1 MNDIFGIPTAGL
13 MVGLLLLLGGCL
25 LLVGLAAWR
34 RPIMFKMGVR
44 NIPRRKAQTA
54 LIVVGLML
62 STLIIAAALGTGDT
76 LHYSLT
82 KDSYENLGQVDQ
94 LVVASS
100 AYEAPNIDANAKFDA
115 NMLATVDGA
124 LADDPDVDGIMPILD
139 ARVSAVNETKQQAD
153 PAVNLLGA
161 DPARLSAFGGIR
173 STDGK
178 TIDLGAI
185 AANGVVL
192 SATAADELDAS
203 IGDQVTIYYESVQH
217 NLTVAGIAED
227 TYLSG
232 YRRGREDFLEYPGMV
247 MPLAAIQELTG
258 QPHLLSAIAISG
270 AGGTRAGLKQT
281 DHVVEALRPTLTGT
295 GLGVDAIKRYSVDDG
310 EKIASN
316 FTSIFLILGLFSIA
330 AGLLL
335 IVLIFTMLAAERR
348 SEMGMARAVGTHR
361 KQLIQ
366 QFVSEGAGYALLAGL
381 VGSALGVGA
390 SVGIANAMKFLFGQ
404 YVPIEPH
411 VEPRSMIIAYCLG
424 VVITFVTIVVSSWKV
439 SKLNVVAAIRD
450 IPDVATSKRKLGTL
464 IWGVVMLTA
473 GVLMALAGLSGDK
486 AFFFY
491 AGASL
496 IPFGAAQILRYLGVP
511 SRPVLSVVGIYIL
524 ALWLLPENIAEK
536 IWGEL
541 DGGIELFFLSGIFMV
556 VGATILTM
564 QNTDYLL
571 AGVSKLGGLF
581 KGTLPAV
588 RTAVAYP
595 SAARGRT
602 SMTIAMFSLI
612 VFSLVMMATMNA
624 NFGGDK
630 DANAGWD
637 IVANAQSEE
646 AMPNLTADLEA
657 AGVDTSGFDAT
668 GVTTNPS
675 LFSSEIKLPAGDEWK
690 LWPVIG
696 MDNAFIDNSI
706 LKFQQRAEGYGN
718 DDEIIQA
725 LKTQPNVAVIDSF
738 AIPQGGLG
746 GGSDSAF
753 ELTGLTSDNNTFA
766 PITVDLAAQDGS
778 VSKVTIIGIIDEQI
792 SSLYGMYAS
801 QATIDSIYPTLTS
814 TSFLVSLTDPD
825 RSDATSK
832 SIEAALL
839 QRGIQATS
847 IHDQLQDAEKEQ
859 TGFLYLIEGFMGLG
873 LLVGVAAVG
882 VIAFR
887 SVVERRQQIGVL
899 RALGFQ
905 RSLVSLGFL
914 IETGFVVGIGM
925 LTGTVLGVLLSRNL
939 LAGDSM
945 GSPVENFT
953 VPWTLITV
961 ILFATVAAAMS
972 MTWLPSRQASRIAPA
987 EALRYE

>member
-1 MNDIFGIPTAGL
+1 MNDIFGLPMAGL
-13 MVGLLLLLGGCL
+13 MVGLLLLLAGSL
-25 LLVGLAAWR
+25 LIVALAAWR
-34 RPIMFKMGVR
+34 QPVMFKLGVR
-44 NIPRRKAQTA
+44 NIPRRKAQTT

-62 STLIIAAALGTGDT
+62 STLIISAALGTGDT
-76 LHYSLT
+76 LHHSLT
-82 KDSYENLGQVDQ
+82 KDSYENLGHVDQ
-94 LVVASS
+94 LVVPSS
-100 AYEAPNIDANAKFDA
+100 EFEAPNADTNVKFDA
-115 NMLATVDGA
+115 SALVTIDGA
-124 LADDPDVDGIMPILD
+124 LADDENVDGIMPILD
-139 ARVSAVNETKQQAD
+139 ARISAVNETKQQAE
-153 PAVNLLGA
+153 PAMILIGA
-161 DPARLSAFGGIR
+161 DPARFGDFGGLQGTNGNAIDLSAI
-173 STDGK
+173 
-178 TIDLGAI
+178 GAD
-185 AANGVVL
+185 GVVL
-192 SATAADELDAS
+192 SEKAAEDLDATV
-203 IGDQVTIYYESVQH
+203 GDKITVYYEGAPH
-217 NLTVAGIAED
+217 NLTAAAIAED
-227 TYLSG
+227 SYLSG
-232 YRRGREDFLEYPGMV
+232 YRRGREDFLEYSGMV
-247 MPLAAIQELTG
+247 MPLAAVQALTG
-258 QPHLLSAIAISG
+258 QENLLSAIAISG
-270 AGGTRAGLKQT
+270 TGGVRDGFTHT
-281 DHVVEALRPTLTGT
+281 DDVIEVLRPTLAGT
-295 GLGVDAIKRYSVDDG
+295 GLGVDAIKRFSVDDG
-310 EKIASN
+310 EKIAGT
-316 FTSIFLILGLFSIA
+316 FTGIFLILGLFSIA
-330 AGLLL
+330 AGILL

-348 SEMGMARAVGTHR
+348 SEMGMARAVGTQR
-361 KQLIQ
+361 RQLIQ

-381 VGSALGVGA
+381 VGSALGVAA

-411 VEPRSMIIAYCLG
+411 VAPRSMVVAYCLG
-424 VVITFVTIVVSSWKV
+424 VVITFATIVISSWKV

-450 IPDVATSKRKLGTL
+450 IPDVATNKRKLGTL

-511 SRPVLSVVGIYIL
+511 SRPVLSVVGLYIL

-536 IWGEL
+536 FWGEL

-646 AMPNLTADLEA
+646 AIPNLTADLEA

-675 LFSSEIKLPAGDEWK
+675 LFSSEIKLPAEDEWK
-690 LWPVIG
+690 LWPIIG

-706 LKFQQRAEGYGN
+706 LKFQQRAEGYAS
-718 DDEIIQA
+718 DEDIIQA

-753 ELTGLTSDNNTFA
+753 ELTGLTSDDDSFA
-766 PITVDLAAQDGS
+766 PITVDLAAQYGS
-778 VSKVTIIGIIDEQI
+778 VSRVTIIGVIDEQI

-839 QRGIQATS
+839 QRGVQTTS
-847 IHDQLQDAEKEQ
+847 IHDQLQDAEKEE

-953 VPWTLITV
+953 VPWTLIIV

>member
-1 MNDIFGIPTAGL
+1 
-13 MVGLLLLLGGCL
+13 
-25 LLVGLAAWR
+25 
-34 RPIMFKMGVR
+34 
-44 NIPRRKAQTA
+44 
-54 LIVVGLML
+54 
-62 STLIIAAALGTGDT
+62 
-76 LHYSLT
+76 
-82 KDSYENLGQVDQ
+82 
-94 LVVASS
+94 
-100 AYEAPNIDANAKFDA
+100 
-115 NMLATVDGA
+115 
-124 LADDPDVDGIMPILD
+124 
-139 ARVSAVNETKQQAD
+139 
-153 PAVNLLGA
+153 
-161 DPARLSAFGGIR
+161 
-173 STDGK
+173 
-178 TIDLGAI
+178 
-185 AANGVVL
+185 
-192 SATAADELDAS
+192 
-203 IGDQVTIYYESVQH
+203 
-217 NLTVAGIAED
+217 
-227 TYLSG
+227 
-232 YRRGREDFLEYPGMV
+232 
-247 MPLAAIQELTG
+247 
-258 QPHLLSAIAISG
+258 
-270 AGGTRAGLKQT
+270 
-281 DHVVEALRPTLTGT
+281 
-295 GLGVDAIKRYSVDDG
+295 
-310 EKIASN
+310 
-316 FTSIFLILGLFSIA
+316 
-330 AGLLL
+330 
-335 IVLIFTMLAAERR
+335 
-348 SEMGMARAVGTHR
+348 
-361 KQLIQ
+361 
-366 QFVSEGAGYALLAGL
+366 
-381 VGSALGVGA
+381 
-390 SVGIANAMKFLFGQ
+390 
-404 YVPIEPH
+404 
-411 VEPRSMIIAYCLG
+411 
-424 VVITFVTIVVSSWKV
+424 
-439 SKLNVVAAIRD
+439 
-450 IPDVATSKRKLGTL
+450 
-464 IWGVVMLTA
+464 
-473 GVLMALAGLSGDK
+473 VLMALAGLSGDK

-496 IPFGAAQILRYLGVP
+496 IPFGAAQILRYIGVP
-511 SRPVLSVVGIYIL
+511 SRPVLSVVGLYIL

-541 DGGIELFFLSGIFMV
+541 DGDIEMFFLSGIFMV

-637 IVANAQSEE
+637 IVASVQSEE
-646 AMPNLTADLEA
+646 AIPNLTADLEA
-657 AGVDTSGFDAT
+657 AGVDTSGYDAT

-675 LFSSEIKLPAGDEWK
+675 IFSSEIKLPEGDEWK

-696 MDNAFIDNSI
+696 MDSAFIDNSI
-706 LKFQQRAEGYGN
+706 LKFQQRAEGYAS
-718 DDEIIQA
+718 DEDIIQA
-725 LKTQPNVAVIDSF
+725 LKTQPDLAVIDSF

-753 ELTGLTSDNNTFA
+753 ELTGLTTDDDTFA
-766 PITVDLAAQDGS
+766 PITVDLAAQNGS
-778 VSKVTIIGIIDEQI
+778 VSQVTIIGIIDEQI
-792 SSLYGMYAS
+792 SSLNGMYAS

-814 TSFLVSLTDPD
+814 SSYFVSLTDPD

-832 SIEAALL
+832 AIEAALL
-839 QRGIQATS
+839 QRGVQVTS
-847 IHDQLQDAEKEQ
+847 IHDQLKDAEKEQ

-925 LTGTVLGVLLSRNL
+925 LTGTVLGLLLSRNL
-939 LAGDSM
+939 LAGDST

-953 VPWTLITV
+953 VPWTLIIV